1 MSDSFPNIKSVVV
14 RVITDKPVRK
24 TPYQVK
30 GVFMRQYPDEPIIP
44 MLDGSYRDRFLYPRV
59 QVKILNEQIYLIG
72 VHEGVDTILSIAEK
86 FKTFDFGNITFEVMD
101 CDIENAED
109 QFIPSSRLVR
119 YRFITPWVAL
129 NHMTGGRYQL
139 LTNQEKPSFLNRLL
153 GQNIIFLA
161 NEVGVNLEENVFTK
175 VQVSSLFPRPVD
187 ENKWGAFMGEF
198 KTNFVLPNYIGV
210 GNGITR
216 GFGTI
221 YSMFNP
227 DSFMFD
233 EAELKQE
240 SKVKVLEPVIEKMDD
255 MESVSAADVPKPRRR
270 RKSHSRPQQHRSEEK
285 SKSQEKTDPPK
296 KKRFTKDKNK
306 NQHQN
311 TNQNSNQNRNRNQNQ
326 KQSQPRRPHRTG
338 RVFSEEFDIEDDGK
352 NVGNRV
358 SENKSDSK
366 DESKFNTDKHHQRQ
380 HKF

>member
-1 MSDSFPNIKSVVV
+1 MSDSFPDIRSAVV

-59 QVKILNEQIYLIG
+59 QVKILNEQIYIIG
-72 VHEGVDTILSIAEK
+72 IHEGVDPVLSVAEK
-86 FKTFDFGNITFEVMD
+86 FEMFDFGNITFEVQD
-101 CDIENAED
+101 CDIENVAQ
-109 QFIPSSRLVR
+109 QFIPSSKLVR

-129 NHMTGGRYQL
+129 NHMTGGKYRF
-139 LTNQEKPSFLNRLL
+139 LTNQEKPSYLNRLL

-161 NEVGVNLEENVFTK
+161 NEVGINLEDNIFTK
-175 VQVSSLFPRPVD
+175 VKVSSLFPRPVD

-221 YSMFNP
+221 YGMFNP
-227 DSFMFD
+227 NSFSFD
-233 EAELKQE
+233 EEELKQDVTSE
-240 SKVKVLEPVIEKMDD
+240 TSEPLEEQDD
-255 MESVSAADVPKPRRR
+255 LESVSASDVPKPKRKRRTVY
-270 RKSHSRPQQHRSEEK
+270 KGKQQHHDKQDESAQNRK
-285 SKSQEKTDPPK
+285 KNKHPK
-296 KKRFTKDKNK
+296 KKKHVH
-306 NQHQN
+306 NQ
-311 TNQNSNQNRNRNQNQ
+311 SKIQ
-326 KQSQPRRPHRTG
+326 KQKRKPPRSG
-338 RVFSEEFDIEDDGK
+338 RIFSEEFDIEEEVTNTNT
-352 NVGNRV
+352 NV
-358 SENKSDSK
+358 SDENVEDQ
-366 DESKFNTDKHHQRQ
+366 KFNTEKHHKQQ